1 MRDLPNNYAFDN
13 PEITLELLSE
23 LEAIGLTDEAFAV
36 MHHFEK
42 PESIASHRNY
52 CSMLHEESANFR
64 TGTNRLV
71 QQRLYL
77 MLRVLNLANI
87 KNRSH
92 QMLVSLAKLSTIE
105 FPHAGKAL

>member
-13 PEITLELLSE
+13 PEFTLELLSE

-36 MHHFEK
+36 IHHFEK
-42 PESIASHRNY
+42 PESIASHRKY
-52 CSMLHEESANFR
+52 CSMLHEEGANFR
-64 TGTNRLV
+64 TGNNRLV

-77 MLRVLNLANI
+77 MLKVLNLANI
-87 KNRSH
+87 NNRSH
-92 QMLVSLAKLSTIE
+92 QMLVSLAKLSIIE